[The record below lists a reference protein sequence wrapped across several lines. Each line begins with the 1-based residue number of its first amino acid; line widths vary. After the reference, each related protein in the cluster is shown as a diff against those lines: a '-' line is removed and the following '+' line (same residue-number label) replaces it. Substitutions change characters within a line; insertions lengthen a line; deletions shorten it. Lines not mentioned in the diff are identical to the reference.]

1 MPSDFQKFLE
11 RNPNVTLGNRNKV
24 YRQDQ
29 KFGTPGH
36 TMKHALRW
44 SPFGWLANL
53 LAPSELGNP
62 EAGYPNGEYPIST
75 EKPLS
80 KYDTT
85 KMIHY
90 LEGGE
95 PPSPDFRKYPFPDL
109 RVPEDH

>member
-1 MPSDFQKFLE
+1 MASDFQKYIE
-11 RNPNVTLGNRNKV
+11 KYPNALLRDNDKT
-24 YRQDQ
+24 YRQYQ
-29 KFGTPGH
+29 KFATPGKI
-36 TMKHALRW
+36 MKHAFRW

-53 LAPSELGNP
+53 LTPSELGNP